1 MSTELLLAL
10 FGFAAITLVTPGP
23 NNMMLLASGANFGYR
38 PTIPHLFGISIGFGL
53 MVVLVG
59 MGLMTLFELYPP
71 LQNVLKVIS
80 VAFLVWLAWK
90 IAHSAAPGGT
100 GPDGAGTDGPARPI
114 GFFQAAAFQWVNPK
128 AWTMALTAIA
138 AYAPERSLAAVALI
152 ATTFLVLNFFSGSFW
167 MLLGR
172 ETRRLLS
179 NPRRLT
185 IFNWTMAGLLL
196 ATLIPVV
203 FA

>member
-1 MSTELLLAL
+1 MSIELLLAL
-10 FGFAAITLVTPGP
+10 FGFAAVTLVTPGP

-38 PTIPHLFGISIGFGL
+38 PTIPHLFGVSIGFGL

-59 MGLMTLFELYPP
+59 MGLMTLFDLYPP
-71 LQNVLKVIS
+71 LQTVLKVIS

-90 IAHSAAPGGT
+90 IAHAAAPGGNRASGKT
-100 GPDGAGTDGPARPI
+100 SLARPI
-114 GFFQAAAFQWVNPK
+114 TFLQASAFQWVNPK
-128 AWTMALTAIA
+128 AWTMALTSIA
-138 AYAPERSLAAVALI
+138 AYAPERSLAAVAVV
-152 ATTFLVLNFFSGSFW
+152 AATFLVLNLFSGSLW

-172 ETRRLLS
+172 EARRLLS

-185 IFNWTMAGLLL
+185 AFNWTMAGLLL
-196 ATLIPVV
+196 ATLIPVL